1 MHCTQ
6 GQMTN
11 NELTSG
17 TYWNIH
23 VSEVTSKK
31 ESLPLGTVLQKL
43 FHLLEKI
50 MSCNNDTHCIS
61 KGKTGHI
68 RAWNS
73 RVIQL

>member
-6 GQMTN
+6 GQMTKT
-11 NELTSG
+11 ELTAG

-31 ESLPLGTVLQKL
+31 EFLPLGTVSQQL

-50 MSCNNDTHCIS
+50 TRCATMIHTAFLNE
-61 KGKTGHI
+61 K
-68 RAWNS
+68 
-73 RVIQL
+73 